1 MKEEKRRKLQDELDK
16 KQSQQLPEFL
26 PLIEPGSKFS
36 KKNFEQQ
43 NQISQQQGNKVTV
56 ELSDLNWVERE
67 TVLRLLFSKMNT
79 GEAAQH
85 WREAAPTRGSSK
97 GAYTENN
104 EGQYSESN
112 SDG

>member
-1 MKEEKRRKLQDELDK
+1 M
-16 KQSQQLPEFL
+16 

-43 NQISQQQGNKVTV
+43 NQMSQQQANKVTV

-79 GEAAQH
+79 GEAAQN
-85 WREAAPTRGSSK
+85 WREPGEPSRTGSK
-97 GAYTENN
+97 AYTDG
-104 EGQYSESN
+104 EGGRYSENTSEQQRLN
-112 SDG
+112 RAFRESEHESSSRGTGR